1 MYHIVDTGYVC
12 GDCPPGFSGDGE
24 TCDSD
29 IKCIDEPCFP
39 GKYFQKI
46 VVFRGKYNVMF
57 IYVRALDWLRP

>member
-39 GKYFQKI
+39 GKYFQKQSYLG
-46 VVFRGKYNVMF
+46 VNTM
-57 IYVRALDWLRP
+57 